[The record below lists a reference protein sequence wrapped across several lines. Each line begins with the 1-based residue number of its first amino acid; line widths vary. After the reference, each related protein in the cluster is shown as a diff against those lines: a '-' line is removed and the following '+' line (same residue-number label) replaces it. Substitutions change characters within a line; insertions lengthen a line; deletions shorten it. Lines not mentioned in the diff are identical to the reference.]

1 MHYGLVTSN
10 EVVWRVSG
18 SSVSSSGQLDRAV
31 NQYTVSSYLKPGQL
45 YIVNVMSLITLTEPA
60 ESMVVTTDDRTVR
73 LGMHIILRRILLHCM
88 YI

>member
-1 MHYGLVTSN
+1 M
-10 EVVWRVSG
+10 VWRVSG

-88 YI
+88 YN